1 MGHFY
6 FFGCSFMMTPEYP
19 EPILLDANPSVA
31 VRYEYGNI
39 QLKLQTQIF
48 DGNPTA
54 YRFSVFN
61 QSDSI
66 SPLISKIFFPD
77 SETTGT
83 QPSPCASRCRKAIQT
98 G

>member
-1 MGHFY
+1 
-6 FFGCSFMMTPEYP
+6 MMTPEYP

-39 QLKLQTQIF
+39 QLKLQTQIL

-77 SETTGT
+77 DTII
-83 QPSPCASRCRKAIQT
+83 AILPLKH
-98 G
+98 